1 MKKKIL
7 NAISTIAMALVM
19 FALPVF
25 STLDC
30 SFRTKSQNEY
40 TVQTRTVSADN
51 SMDFDNYYNKIQ
63 EQCKD
68 VKFEYDE
75 EYNQFNLTATQE
87 IPISALENEE
97 VVLDTEME
105 NISLTYQ
112 TIYDPEANL
121 VTLFV
126 YSNGEVSDALVGC
139 PFTKENGEVDV
150 VFSVDDELIYLS
162 ELQDAGV
169 IQNCGWF
176 SRALKK
182 IAKVA
187 AVVAVAVAVV
197 AVAAVVV
204 QVAAPVIATA
214 VTTVVTG
221 VSGGAAVLGSTA
233 AAAASIASGAAAIA
247 STTMAVAATAAVVA
261 GTAYVASEIANVVES
276 KVGTLTINDT
286 YTIGQEEVDES
297 TKELVKKIAKTA
309 TILTLREM
317 GRSYHIAFVVSQKF
331 SDDGLNYNVG
341 DLYISSITLTY
352 DEALLVLQESKMV
365 NVVNNITSNADIL
378 VDVAKVII
386 TRDMTNLMEKLKK
399 FKSNGYFSSKAQ
411 GIYAES
417 PTAAS
422 TLAVVA
428 GAWIKDSTIG
438 LVGYGGSG
446 GYNHFHDLARTIHIW
461 YGSKI

>member
-1 MKKKIL
+1 M
-7 NAISTIAMALVM
+7 
-19 FALPVF
+19 
-25 STLDC
+25 
-30 SFRTKSQNEY
+30 
-40 TVQTRTVSADN
+40 
-51 SMDFDNYYNKIQ
+51 
-63 EQCKD
+63 
-68 VKFEYDE
+68 
-75 EYNQFNLTATQE
+75 
-87 IPISALENEE
+87 
-97 VVLDTEME
+97 
-105 NISLTYQ
+105 
-112 TIYDPEANL
+112 
-121 VTLFV
+121 TLFV

-150 VFSVDDELIYLS
+150 VFSVDEELIYLS

-204 QVAAPVIATA
+204 QVAAPAIATVVAA
-214 VTTVVTG
+214 VS
-221 VSGGAAVLGSTA
+221 SGAGAGAGAAAAVLGTTA
-233 AAAASIASGAAAIA
+233 TASLASGAAAIA

-276 KVGTLTINDT
+276 KDGTLTINDT

-297 TKELVKKIAKTA
+297 TKELIKKIAKTA

-365 NVVNNITSNADIL
+365 NAVNNITSNADIL

-428 GAWIKDSTIG
+428 GARIKDSTIG

-446 GYNHFHDLARTIHIW
+446 GYNHFHDLAKTIHIW

>member
-1 MKKKIL
+1 MKRKIL

-25 STLDC
+25 STLD
-30 SFRTKSQNEY
+30 SAIKGRDYEEVTA
-40 TVQTRTVSADN
+40 QTRTVSANN

-97 VVLDTEME
+97 IVLDMEME

-112 TIYDPEANL
+112 TIYDPETNL

-187 AVVAVAVAVV
+187 AVVAVTVAVV
-197 AVAAVVV
+197 AVTAVVI
-204 QVAAPVIATA
+204 QVAAPVIVTA
-214 VTTVVTG
+214 VSTVISG

-247 STTMAVAATAAVVA
+247 STGLAVAATAAVVA
-261 GTAYVASEIANVVES
+261 GTAYVASEIVES
-276 KVGTLTINDT
+276 MEETDT
-286 YTIGQEEVDES
+286 
-297 TKELVKKIAKTA
+297 K
-309 TILTLREM
+309 
-317 GRSYHIAFVVSQKF
+317 
-331 SDDGLNYNVG
+331 
-341 DLYISSITLTY
+341 
-352 DEALLVLQESKMV
+352 
-365 NVVNNITSNADIL
+365 
-378 VDVAKVII
+378 
-386 TRDMTNLMEKLKK
+386 
-399 FKSNGYFSSKAQ
+399 
-411 GIYAES
+411 
-417 PTAAS
+417 
-422 TLAVVA
+422 
-428 GAWIKDSTIG
+428 KDSSSSENKKSPKGDNKASDGDNVPDYPGDNPSECSGEGYEWRGNGDPSSGEGNWYNPETGETLHPDLGHEEPYGPHWDYKSPNSGKCYRIFPDGSFG
-438 LVGYGGSG
+438 L
-446 GYNHFHDLARTIHIW
+446 
-461 YGSKI
+461 K